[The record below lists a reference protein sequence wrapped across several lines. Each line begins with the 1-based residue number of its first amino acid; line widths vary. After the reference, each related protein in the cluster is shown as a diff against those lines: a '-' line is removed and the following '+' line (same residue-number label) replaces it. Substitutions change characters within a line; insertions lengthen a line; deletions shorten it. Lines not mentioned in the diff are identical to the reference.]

1 MSSPR
6 DAVNEPLLSEQFLQQ
21 LDRLRLA
28 TRRPVRG
35 LLRGL
40 HRSSRKGSGMEFAD
54 FRAYEQGDDLKN
66 VDWRTYMRLDRLV
79 VKLFVEEADLPVYLF
94 LDCSASMG
102 FGTPSAFDQA
112 RKCVAALSHVA
123 LANMDRVSLV
133 ACGGPSVRTLT
144 GLRGM
149 GQTWPAL
156 DFLRKLAPEG
166 TQGMTGA
173 FKKFFGGPRP
183 PGLAI
188 VVSDFLDP
196 GGFEPALDTLRAR
209 AHEVVLLH
217 VEWSADQW
225 AGLQGEQV
233 LVDSETGEEVT
244 VRVTPSAVADYRAE
258 CLRYAEAARTYCRKH
273 RWSYL
278 PLSVDESVE
287 KLVLQSLR
295 AQELVR

>member
-1 MSSPR
+1 MT
-6 DAVNEPLLSEQFLQQ
+6 EPLLSEHFLQQ

-28 TRRPVRG
+28 TKRPVRG
-35 LLRGL
+35 MLRGL
-40 HRSSRKGSGMEFAD
+40 HRSSRKGTGMEFAD

-94 LDCSASMG
+94 VDTSASMG
-102 FGTPSAFDQA
+102 FGAPSAFDQA
-112 RKCVAALSHVA
+112 RKCAAALAHVA

-133 ACGGPSVRTLT
+133 AAGGGTLKHLT
-144 GLRGM
+144 GLRGV

-156 DFLRKLAPEG
+156 DFLRKLAPSGTEG
-166 TQGMTGA
+166 LSGA
-173 FKKFFGGPRP
+173 FKQFFAGPRP
-183 PGLAI
+183 HGLAV

-196 GGFEPALDTLRAR
+196 AGFEKALDTLRSR
-209 AHEVVLLH
+209 GHEVVLLH
-217 VEWSADQW
+217 VEWGPDQW

-233 LVDSETGEEVT
+233 LVDSETGEEIT
-244 VRVTPSAVADYRAE
+244 VRVTPSAIADYRAE
-258 CLRYAEAARTYCRKH
+258 CARHADAIRAYCRKH
-273 RWSYL
+273 RWSYFSL
-278 PLSVDESVE
+278 NVDDSVE